1 MKSVDIEEDA
11 TLYLRRREDASW
23 GSSDRDFMV
32 AATPIAGAGNLFVTN
47 TTPASSYSVTFQGGM
62 NTATGTLAGD
72 ENSLICFADGANW
85 AGTVVANGNVAL
97 TNGAEAA
104 SVTFGALRLESGTFP
119 IRLWLD
125 AENGYTVDHL
135 NITGSGI
142 DCAGGRFELVPQG
155 DYTLPRGTSVYL
167 GRWAKAAVPSGAVR
181 FNGAVMQFLA
191 ADVDGEPSRSDV
203 YLRALSGFIITI
215 R

>member
-1 MKSVDIEEDA
+1 
-11 TLYLRRREDASW
+11 
-23 GSSDRDFMV
+23 
-32 AATPIAGAGNLFVTN
+32 
-47 TTPASSYSVTFQGGM
+47 
-62 NTATGTLAGD
+62 
-72 ENSLICFADGANW
+72 
-85 AGTVVANGNVAL
+85 
-97 TNGAEAA
+97 
-104 SVTFGALRLESGTFP
+104 RLESGTFP
-119 IRLWLD
+119 IRLWHD

-203 YLRALSGFIITI
+203 YLRASGFIIRI